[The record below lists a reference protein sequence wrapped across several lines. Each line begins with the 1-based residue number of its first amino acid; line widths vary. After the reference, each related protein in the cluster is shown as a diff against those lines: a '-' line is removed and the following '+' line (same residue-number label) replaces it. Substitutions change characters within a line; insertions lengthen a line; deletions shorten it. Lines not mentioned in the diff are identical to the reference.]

1 MLQEHVIDRFHTGYK
16 LVNQQKQPLYSFIIP
31 AAKETQNGQPALRI
45 QNGHEVE
52 ENIDL
57 NLKL

>member
-31 AAKETQNGQPALRI
+31 AVKETQNGQPALRI